1 MRQLMN
7 KSRPNKITF
16 RLSDSE
22 LQELKAKVKSSGFN
36 EQQYLTRAVFS
47 KSLIDKDILH
57 QLLIELRREG
67 VNLNQI
73 ARACNS
79 GNAALE
85 TERIR
90 QSIRKLEVLWQSL
103 R

>member
-1 MRQLMN
+1 MN

-22 LQELKAKVKSSGFN
+22 LQDLRSRVEKSGFN

-47 KSLIDKDILH
+47 KTLIEKETLH
-57 QLLIELRREG
+57 QLLIELRRQG

-79 GNAALE
+79 GNAPLE
-85 TERIR
+85 TDRIN
-90 QSIRKLEVLWQSL
+90 QSITDLEELWQSL
-103 R
+103 RQ

>member
-1 MRQLMN
+1 MN

-22 LQELKAKVKSSGFN
+22 LQDLRSRVEKSGFN
-36 EQQYLTRAVFS
+36 EQQFLTRAVFS
-47 KSLIDKDILH
+47 KTLIEKETLH
-57 QLLIELRREG
+57 ELLVELRRQG

-79 GNAALE
+79 GNASLE
-85 TERIR
+85 TDRIN
-90 QSIRKLEVLWQSL
+90 QTIINLEELWQSL
-103 R
+103 RQ

>member
-1 MRQLMN
+1 MN

-22 LQELKAKVKSSGFN
+22 LQDLQSRVKKSGFN
-36 EQQYLTRAVFS
+36 EQQFLTRAVFS
-47 KSLIDKDILH
+47 NKIIDKESLH

-79 GNAALE
+79 GNASLE
-85 TERIR
+85 TERIK
-90 QSIRKLEVLWQSL
+90 QAIKKLEVLWQSL

>member
-1 MRQLMN
+1 MN

-22 LQELKAKVKSSGFN
+22 LQDLRSRVEKSGFN
-36 EQQYLTRAVFS
+36 EQQFLTRAVFS
-47 KSLIDKDILH
+47 KTLIEKETLH
-57 QLLIELRREG
+57 ELLVELRREG

-85 TERIR
+85 ADRIK
-90 QSIRKLEVLWQSL
+90 QSITNLEALWRSL
-103 R
+103 RQ